1 MQHDTTE
8 VDQKFLTLY
17 HTLPRC
23 CKYGQNVKD
32 ETSCVLRHL
41 RHFLHFQ
48 VRLVFA
54 LFGGVGAVRF
64 VVDPKTGQR
73 MAYVELKN
81 RENMAKARIHA
92 NG

>member
-1 MQHDTTE
+1 MQHDTTK

-17 HTLPRC
+17 
-23 CKYGQNVKD
+23 QDVANMVKM
-32 ETSCVLRHL
+32 SKMKLLAFLRHL
-41 RHFLHFQ
+41 RHFLQFQ

>member
-1 MQHDTTE
+1 MLQIWSKC
-8 VDQKFLTLY
+8 QRWNFL
-17 HTLPRC
+17 R
-23 CKYGQNVKD
+23 
-32 ETSCVLRHL
+32 LRHL
-41 RHFLHFQ
+41 RHFLQFQ

-73 MAYVELKN
+73 IAYVELKN